1 MKRDNINPEENYDE
15 GGIKTRDFIEAK
27 SLSYSLGNVVK
38 YVIRHK
44 KKNGLE
50 DLKKALNYLEY
61 AIDTYVEEEK

>member
-1 MKRDNINPEENYDE
+1 MTNPIDPKENYDE
-15 GGIKTRDFIEAK
+15 GGISTRDFIEAK
-27 SLSYSLGNVVK
+27 SLRYSLGNVVK

-61 AIDTYVEEEK
+61 AIDTYEKKED